1 MKTKLL
7 LSLLILSWIV
17 AGTLIYLHKD
27 SVRLVKLPPASIA
40 QWYKPE
46 HKRQAWLHNMFK
58 LRREM
63 QAIKHYASTGDEKL
77 LAHWSESFNQ
87 HYQKIRE
94 MVPEWGG
101 RLDQDA
107 IKSLLDRQQAGEYA
121 QIPLA
126 LEAVQES
133 CNACH
138 LQFRAVTAS
147 LYRAPDFFNLQVDEA
162 DTLKETMQSL
172 NARINTIKIAMQAG
186 DQSRALTTLEGLR
199 SEMDEMG
206 ALCESCHT
214 YSPKTY
220 PDDEMLTSLD
230 TLQVQLT
237 LGSLKQQGEALGE
250 LAVGAC
256 AQCHGTH
263 RIAYDTRVLLETSPG
278 FMELLHH

>member
-1 MKTKLL
+1 LKTKIL
-7 LSLLILSWIV
+7 LSLLILSWVV

-27 SVRLVKLPPASIA
+27 GVRLVKLPPASIA

-77 LAHWSESFNQ
+77 LAHWSESLNE

-101 RLDQDA
+101 RLDQGA
-107 IKSLLDRQQAGEYA
+107 IKSLLDRQQAGEYS

-138 LQFRAVTAS
+138 LQFRVVTAS
-147 LYRAPDFFNLQVDEA
+147 LYRAPDFSGLQVDET
-162 DTLKETMQSL
+162 DTLKVTMQSL

-199 SEMDEMG
+199 SGMDEMG

-214 YSPKTY
+214 FSPKTY
-220 PDDEMLTSLD
+220 PDDAMLNSLD

>member
-1 MKTKLL
+1 MKTKIL
-7 LSLLILSWIV
+7 LSLLILSWIA
-17 AGTLIYLHKD
+17 AGALIYLHKER
-27 SVRLVKLPPASIA
+27 VRLIKLPPASIA

-46 HKRQAWLHNMFK
+46 HKRQTWLHNMFE

-63 QAIKHYASTGDEKL
+63 QAIEHYASTGDEKM
-77 LAHWSESFNQ
+77 LAHWSENLNE

-101 RLDQDA
+101 HLDQAA
-107 IKSLLDRQQAGEYA
+107 IKSLLDRQQAGDFK

-126 LEAVQES
+126 LEAVQKS
-133 CNACH
+133 CDACH

-147 LYRAPDFFNLQVDEA
+147 LYRAPDFSSLQLNEA
-162 DTLKETMQSL
+162 ETLKESMHSL
-172 NARINTIKIAMQAG
+172 NAKINTIEISMQAG
-186 DQSRALTTLEGLR
+186 DLSRALTALETLRTG
-199 SEMDEMG
+199 MDEMG

-214 YSPKTY
+214 FSPRSY
-220 PDDEMLTSLD
+220 PDEEMLSSLD

-237 LGSLKQQGEALGE
+237 LGTLKQQGKALGE

-263 RIAYDTRVLLETSPG
+263 RIAYDTRKVLESSPG